1 MRTID
6 IERDEVAAVNG
17 PDEEARRIRRQR
29 LRSTAIA
36 FGLAFLVLLF
46 YAATIV
52 RMGGQPTAVG
62 GFGPGAQSGE
72 TTRGAEPQ
80 GGSP

>member
-36 FGLAFLVLLF
+36 LGLAFLVLLF

-52 RMGGQPTAVG
+52 RMGGHQTAGEFAPQTQTEQTAPAAQPNG
-62 GFGPGAQSGE
+62 GTP
-72 TTRGAEPQ
+72 
-80 GGSP
+80 

>member
-52 RMGGQPTAVG
+52 RIVMPGKGARAEARRPAPAV
-62 GFGPGAQSGE
+62 
-72 TTRGAEPQ
+72 TEPASI
-80 GGSP
+80 G